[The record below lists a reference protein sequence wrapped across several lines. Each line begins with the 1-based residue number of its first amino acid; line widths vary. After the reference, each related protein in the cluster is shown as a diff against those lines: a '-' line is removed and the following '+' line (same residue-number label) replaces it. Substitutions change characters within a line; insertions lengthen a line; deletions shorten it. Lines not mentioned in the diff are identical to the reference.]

1 MINTGRAGS
10 ISFQRICHGDF
21 FPGIGGC
28 QISVIISSCNCRIDR
43 CKRIYGHNRIIGS
56 KCQRTFMLQQS
67 PKRPLKPCPF
77 FPDLVHLSIC
87 RKSYMIGLDRR
98 NYIKLRKTIQIIG
111 MDIFDMLYGV
121 SKTMRSVYLRRFF
134 KKIQRHPHGTI
145 CDTVKPYLDPR
156 LVCRNDLF
164 FHFSLRP

>member
-1 MINTGRAGS
+1 MINTGRTGS
-10 ISFQRICHGDF
+10 VSFQRICHGDF
-21 FPGIGGC
+21 FPGIGRC
-28 QISVIISSCNCRIDR
+28 QVSVIISSCNCRIDR

-67 PKRPLKPCPF
+67 PEWPLKPRTF

-87 RKSYMIGLDRR
+87 RKCHMIRLNRR
-98 NYIKLRKTIQIIG
+98 NHIKLRKTIQIIR
-111 MDIFDMLYGV
+111 MDIFDMLDGI
-121 SKTMRSVYLRRFF
+121 SKTMLPVDFRRFF

-145 CDTVKPYLDPR
+145 CDTVKSYLDPR

-164 FHFSLRP
+164 LHFPLRP